1 MAVHLM
7 CADAVVNYVL
17 LALAIIAKPMESLL
31 KRLKR
36 IKNFLKKFK
45 KYLTI
50 PLPCD
55 IIDSESEGNTMK
67 EKIYEAI
74 KKSGKNG
81 IRLRDLGFYLNVWH
95 VNLLDDCLALV
106 QEGKIYAKT
115 IGHGW
120 QAYIKYY
127 VTES

>member
-1 MAVHLM
+1 
-7 CADAVVNYVL
+7 
-17 LALAIIAKPMESLL
+17 
-31 KRLKR
+31 
-36 IKNFLKKFK
+36 
-45 KYLTI
+45 
-50 PLPCD
+50 
-55 IIDSESEGNTMK
+55 MK
-67 EKIYEAI
+67 EQVYEAI

-95 VNLLDDCLALV
+95 VNLLDDCLDLV
-106 QEGKIYAKT
+106 KEGKIYAKT